1 MCWVVTEKNMK
12 DVINFQWNCKARSRP
27 TYKSS
32 TLQERERERERESR
46 RECFSGSGRYLQTMQ
61 AVYSLL

>member
-1 MCWVVTEKNMK
+1 VCWVVTEKNMK

-32 TLQERERERERESR
+32 TLQERERERVSLRER
-46 RECFSGSGRYLQTMQ
+46 FSGSGRYLQTMQ